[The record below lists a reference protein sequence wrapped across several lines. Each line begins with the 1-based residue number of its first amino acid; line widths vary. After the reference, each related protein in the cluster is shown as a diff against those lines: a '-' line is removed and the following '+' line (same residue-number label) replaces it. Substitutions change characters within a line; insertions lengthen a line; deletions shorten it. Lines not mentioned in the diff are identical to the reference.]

1 MPLLLLLLVLAV
13 GVPVSVAVAVDDAVV
28 VAVDVG
34 VDVAASVAV
43 AAAAAAA
50 VVVLPK
56 ERLTLGILVFV
67 SGYTNTA
74 GVWVPIRNPNW
85 LVLCL
90 GIRIV
95 RVCGFPSGYK
105 LVGICVWICE

>member
-13 GVPVSVAVAVDDAVV
+13 GVPVGVAVAVDDAVV
-28 VAVDVG
+28 VAVAVG

-43 AAAAAAA
+43 DAAAA

-56 ERLTLGILVFV
+56 EKLTLGILVFV

-105 LVGICVWICE
+105 LAGICVWICE

>member
-13 GVPVSVAVAVDDAVV
+13 GVPVGVAVAVDDAVV

-43 AAAAAAA
+43 AAAAAA

-56 ERLTLGILVFV
+56 EKLTLGILVFV

-95 RVCGFPSGYK
+95 RVCGFPSGIQI
-105 LVGICVWICE
+105 GWCCVWVYE

>member
-13 GVPVSVAVAVDDAVV
+13 GVPVGVAVAVDDAVV

-34 VDVAASVAV
+34 VDVAAPVAV
-43 AAAAAAA
+43 AAAAAA

-56 ERLTLGILVFV
+56 EKLTLGILVFV